1 MTTVR
6 TQWLRRA
13 QIYFPWVWFFLTK
26 WLHGYNIFVQPDD
39 VLCFDCYLLHLMIIK
54 SYESMLVG
62 SNEQLQHDIDL
73 WIGEYENDK
82 TNEPTKTI

>member
-1 MTTVR
+1 
-6 TQWLRRA
+6 
-13 QIYFPWVWFFLTK
+13 
-26 WLHGYNIFVQPDD
+26 
-39 VLCFDCYLLHLMIIK
+39 MIIK